1 MIVDGIASSQHL
13 DSSGEILDISGHDI
27 SDLEEGRGLIN
38 FEHDS
43 SSPDN
48 ILGQVIF
55 AKKIMKRA
63 ECSNDRER
71 MFWDSC
77 GTPLVYIKAELYD
90 KEGHAGATA
99 MAASLRYYHN
109 RGIKVAVGFSI
120 EGSTLDRQDNL
131 LKRSVGRRVA
141 MTYRPCNKSAISMV
155 YEDTQDKSIK
165 KYMES
170 SATSKIKTYEVD
182 NCIFEDDMIK
192 SELSPLE
199 ALKQSIYALEK
210 TLTAGSYNVAPSQL
224 TGGSALQVE
233 DRSMKAKGLS
243 QETKNKL
250 KSTFKNWD
258 RKRPLKEVIKAAM
271 PEVSDEYVDHFVD
284 VAKEISLKKGEKP
297 AVRIGPHH
305 SWNANQSDKQRRLID
320 GLYVDGN
327 QPFTGHLK
335 NGMETSNKMS
345 LHRNDAGADVIIKH
359 PTQYEGTGHD
369 PAVAASAYHKVA
381 DGFFGLGDHVPVTN
395 HFSHSS
401 VGKPGENTQA
411 QEFIKDAHTPFDASW
426 GKTLKSARD
435 DGSAHKL
442 AIADMIMGG
451 DTDRHAHN
459 MLGKNGKLI
468 NIDNDDA
475 FKYDSKTSWAP
486 DHFNDFDDNMGGRQP
501 GIGKDMMHIDA
512 VQWLSK
518 LDPKAMVI
526 SLMDAGVP
534 KAKIPEAVRRLK
546 VLQAGAPGKTMNDIH
561 NLINGKPFGGE

>member
-1 MIVDGIASSQHL
+1 MIIDGISASQHL
-13 DSSGEILDISGHDI
+13 DSSGEVLKIKNHDI
-27 SDLEEGRGLIN
+27 SDLEEGRGVLN
-38 FEHDS
+38 FEHNNDS
-43 SSPDN
+43 PED
-48 ILGQVIF
+48 ILGKIIF
-55 AKKIMKRA
+55 AKKIMNKSD
-63 ECSNDRER
+63 CGNDREKLY
-71 MFWDSC
+71 WDSC
-77 GTPLVYIKAELYD
+77 GTPFVYIKAELFD
-90 KEGHAGATA
+90 NENHPGAVAAAA
-99 MAASLRYYHN
+99 MIRYYHKK
-109 RGIKVAVGFSI
+109 GEKILAGFSI
-120 EGSTLDRQDNL
+120 EGSTLERNDNIL
-131 LKRSVGRRVA
+131 ERSVGRRVA
-141 MTYRPCNKSAISMV
+141 LTLRPCNKSAISGV
-155 YEDTQDKSIK
+155 YEDGESKTIK
-165 KYMES
+165 KYMDL
-170 SATSKIKTYEVD
+170 ADNSKIKTVEVD
-182 NCIFEDDMIK
+182 TFIFDDIEK
-192 SELSPLE
+192 SETNPLL
-199 ALKQSIYALEK
+199 ALKQAVQVLNK

-233 DRSMKAKGLS
+233 DKSMKRRVGLS
-243 QETKNKL
+243 KEAKEKL
-250 KSTFKNWD
+250 KNVVQNWD

-271 PEVSDEYVDHFVD
+271 PEVSDEYVEHFTH
-284 VAKEISLKKGEKP
+284 VAEDISLKKGEKP

-305 SWNANQSDKQRRLID
+305 SWNANQSDKQRSLID
-320 GLYVDGN
+320 GLYVEGSK
-327 QPFTGHLK
+327 PFTGQLT
-335 NGMETSNKMS
+335 NGLETSNKMS
-345 LHRNDAGADVIIKH
+345 LHRNDAGDDVIIKH
-359 PTQYEGTGHD
+359 PTAYEGTGHD

-395 HFSHSS
+395 HFSHTS

-561 NLINGKPFGGE
+561 NLINGKPFGGQ